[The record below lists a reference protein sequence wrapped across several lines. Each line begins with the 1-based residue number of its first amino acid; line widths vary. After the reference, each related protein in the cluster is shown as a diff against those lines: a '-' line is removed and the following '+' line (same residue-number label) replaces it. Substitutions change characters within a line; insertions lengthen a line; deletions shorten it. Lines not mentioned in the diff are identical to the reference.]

1 MTNKKTKNLAVS
13 IHNKLLYIS
22 REKGIPFNLIF
33 TRYLQERFLYRL
45 SLSPYKD
52 SFVLKGGFMLV
63 YIDIPAFRPTID
75 VDFAVRNISN
85 TTENIVKI
93 FQEII
98 SIQPERE
105 DAVIFDTASVTAER
119 IMEEGDY
126 SGVRVKIKALM
137 GTSVTPLTFDIAFGD
152 IITPSART
160 LPLPFIL
167 AGQSPLMLLYP
178 LESVIAEKF
187 EAMVKLSFI
196 NSRMKDFYDVY
207 SILYKFDIKEDT
219 LKEAIQNTFKQ
230 RGTPLPQN
238 TDIFSAEFAKEK
250 QKLWELFLE
259 NNELQDSVPN
269 NIKDVLLFIK
279 KKIKPLL

>member
-1 MTNKKTKNLAVS
+1 
-13 IHNKLLYIS
+13 
-22 REKGIPFNLIF
+22 
-33 TRYLQERFLYRL
+33 
-45 SLSPYKD
+45 
-52 SFVLKGGFMLV
+52 
-63 YIDIPAFRPTID
+63 
-75 VDFAVRNISN
+75 
-85 TTENIVKI
+85 
-93 FQEII
+93 
-98 SIQPERE
+98 
-105 DAVIFDTASVTAER
+105 
-119 IMEEGDY
+119 MEEGDY

-230 RGTPLPQN
+230 RGTPLQQN
-238 TDIFSAEFAKEK
+238 PDIFSAEFAKEK

>member
-1 MTNKKTKNLAVS
+1 MEKKKTKNIAAS
-13 IHNKLLYIS
+13 IHNRLLQIS
-22 REKGIPFNLIF
+22 KDKAIPFNLLF
-33 TRYLQERFLYRL
+33 VRYLQERFLYRL
-45 SLSPYKD
+45 SLSAYKD
-52 SFVLKGGFMLV
+52 SFILKGGFMLV
-63 YIDIPAFRPTID
+63 YIDIPASRPTID

-85 TTENIVKI
+85 STENIVKV

-98 SIQPERE
+98 SIQPQRE
-105 DAVIFDTASVTAER
+105 DAVFFDAASVTAER

-126 SGVRVKIKALM
+126 SGVRIKMKALM
-137 GTSVTPLTFDIAFGD
+137 GTSLTPLTFDIAFGD

-167 AGQSPLMLLYP
+167 AGESPLMLLYP

-196 NSRMKDFYDVY
+196 NSRMKDFYDVH
-207 SILYKFDIKEDT
+207 SILSKFEISNDI

-230 RGTPLPQN
+230 RATPINKNP
-238 TDIFSAEFAKEK
+238 DIFSAEFANEK
-250 QKLWELFLE
+250 QNLWELFLK
-259 NNELQDSVPN
+259 NNELENSAPTK
-269 NIKDVLLFIK
+269 IKDVLTVIK

>member
-13 IHNKLLYIS
+13 IHNKLLHIS
-22 REKGIPFNLIF
+22 RDKGIPFNLIF

-45 SLSPYKD
+45 SLSQYKD

-75 VDFAVRNISN
+75 VDFAVLNISN

-105 DAVIFDTASVTAER
+105 DAVIFDAASVTAER

-167 AGQSPLMLLYP
+167 AWQSPLMLLYP

-230 RGTPLPQN
+230 RGTPFPQN
-238 TDIFSAEFAKEK
+238 PDIFSAEFAKEK

>member
-13 IHNKLLYIS
+13 IHNKLLHIS
-22 REKGIPFNLIF
+22 RDKGIPFNLIF

-98 SIQPERE
+98 SIQQERE
-105 DAVIFDTASVTAER
+105 DAVIFDAASVTAER

-230 RGTPLPQN
+230 RGTPLQQN
-238 TDIFSAEFAKEK
+238 PDIFSAEFAKEK